1 MRRPKADD
9 GNRLKLLHR
18 FSLRQALPVKP
29 KAGQLVYVPLTS
41 TITKCQGRGRT
52 AYEGH
57 MEQTSFLNGHR
68 MLDFPCKL
76 PGAICLH
83 PLLLKY
89 KDMKTNALI
98 MDYCSLWALR
108 TTEVQMEFT
117 LKGTKVSDQQH
128 GQTSCFAEEGKPG
141 DLCPISVVV

>member
-1 MRRPKADD
+1 M
-9 GNRLKLLHR
+9 LHHL
-18 FSLRQALPVKP
+18 FTEAGSPNQTQSWSTSLCPFDFYNHKVQV
-29 KAGQLVYVPLTS
+29 
-41 TITKCQGRGRT
+41 RGRT
-52 AYEGH
+52 AYKGH
-57 MEQTSFLNGHR
+57 MEQTSFLNGYC

-83 PLLLKY
+83 PLPLKY

-98 MDYCSLWALR
+98 MDYCFLWALR

-117 LKGTKVSDQQH
+117 LKRTKVSDQQY
-128 GQTSCFAEEGKPG
+128 GQISCFAEEGKPG